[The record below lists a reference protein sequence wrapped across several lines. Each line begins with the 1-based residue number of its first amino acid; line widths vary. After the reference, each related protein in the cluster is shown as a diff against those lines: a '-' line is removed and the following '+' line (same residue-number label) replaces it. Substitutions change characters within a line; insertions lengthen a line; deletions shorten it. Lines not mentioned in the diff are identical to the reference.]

1 MILDIPDIKTPN
13 LDTIKFPKWFTTK
26 YNFEQ
31 LKEIDNL
38 IENHVWITARR
49 KRLYVKT
56 MSTTHIHN
64 CIRCW
69 NGEGN
74 LKIPE
79 GYLGGKEKWLEIFKK
94 ELLNRQ

>member
-1 MILDIPDIKTPN
+1 MTVDIPNIKTPN
-13 LDTIKFPKWFTTK
+13 LDKIEFPKWFTTK

-38 IENHVWITARR
+38 IENHLWITA
-49 KRLYVKT
+49 KRQHIFVKS
-56 MSTTHIHN
+56 MTTKHIQN
-64 CIRCW
+64 CIRCF

-74 LKIPE
+74 CNIPE
-79 GYLGGKEKWLEIFKK
+79 NYLGGKEKWIKIFQQ